1 MILRIPLKVK
11 YSLGSIQ
18 KIKGSVHKKHY
29 LLALGI
35 YATLPL
41 RLLYHKNGTMSRGYE
56 KLFLVRSS
64 TEVVYRYFVELS
76 ESFVA

>member
-41 RLLYHKNGTMSRGYE
+41 RLLYHKNGIMSRGYE
-56 KLFLVRSS
+56 KLFFIRPSAEKVHRYLV
-64 TEVVYRYFVELS
+64 
-76 ESFVA
+76 